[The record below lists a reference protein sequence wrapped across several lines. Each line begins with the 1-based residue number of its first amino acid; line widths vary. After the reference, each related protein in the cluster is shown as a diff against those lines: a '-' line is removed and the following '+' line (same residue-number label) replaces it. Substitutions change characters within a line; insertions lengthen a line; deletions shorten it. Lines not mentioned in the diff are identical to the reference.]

1 MIGFVDAIKMFYQN
15 YANFSGRADRAQ
27 YWWVVLY
34 LFILYI
40 IPYSM
45 VVTSTL
51 NGDPSMG
58 WSIVLWI
65 IAAFNIVPILAL
77 SWRRMHDIGKG
88 GGWFFIS
95 WVPIIGSIWY
105 LVLTLQPSQPF
116 PNRFGETPG
125 FTGRY

>member
-58 WSIVLWI
+58 WSI
-65 IAAFNIVPILAL
+65 
-77 SWRRMHDIGKG
+77 
-88 GGWFFIS
+88 FF
-95 WVPIIGSIWY
+95 G
-105 LVLTLQPSQPF
+105 
-116 PNRFGETPG
+116 
-125 FTGRY
+125 